1 MGYATNADV
10 ERRVGPANYVRLTD
24 DRGTGTADEAK
35 VTEARLEAEQTVDS
49 FLGRRY
55 VVPVDVEACP
65 ETAALLR
72 GVTLDLVEF
81 RLFARRPPVPA
92 DVLRKRENAIEWLRR
107 AAEGLVVLSNAAA
120 LRDNAAAG
128 FTGLAAGR
136 ARMLTPREMK
146 DL

>member
-10 ERRVGPANYVRLTD
+10 ERRLGPANYVRLTD

-55 VVPVDVEACP
+55 AVPIDVDLCP
-65 ETAALLR
+65 ETASLLR
-72 GVTLDLVEF
+72 GVVLDLVEF

-92 DVLRKRENAIEWLRR
+92 DVLRKRENAVEWLRR
-107 AAEGLVVLSNAAA
+107 AAEGLVVLSNAAG
-120 LRDNAAAG
+120 LRENAAGG
-128 FTGLAAGR
+128 FTGLACGR
-136 ARMLTPREMK
+136 GRLLTPPEME